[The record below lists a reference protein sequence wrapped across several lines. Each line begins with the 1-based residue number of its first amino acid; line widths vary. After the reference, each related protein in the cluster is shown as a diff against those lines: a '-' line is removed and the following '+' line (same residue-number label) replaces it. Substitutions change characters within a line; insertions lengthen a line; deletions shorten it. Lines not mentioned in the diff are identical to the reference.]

1 MDNNSRCFVTGVV
14 FNTIIKQIFCKM
26 DITGLRILPVD
37 NNSRSFVTKV
47 VFLKNLLP
55 RWVQVLHG
63 RLHRGVII
71 VSVSSLYIFTTFCDH
86 QVWQP
91 ACWTCMA
98 VSWTDWA
105 NANST
110 GSTSPE
116 KGRVHWLGTYGKPWP
131 DPLGTV
137 GSHTLLQGWKPGQ
150 IAWS

>member
-1 MDNNSRCFVTGVV
+1 
-14 FNTIIKQIFCKM
+14 M

-91 ACWTCMA
+91 AC
-98 VSWTDWA
+98 
-105 NANST
+105 
-110 GSTSPE
+110 
-116 KGRVHWLGTYGKPWP
+116 
-131 DPLGTV
+131 
-137 GSHTLLQGWKPGQ
+137 
-150 IAWS
+150 